1 MSDSNTR
8 VVIAAILTAMA
19 LLVQKAMSEFTNAY
33 RTCKLKN
40 GINEGAYIAMASNDI
55 KYKLYSLR
63 TRWMPVI
70 LIITFITYAP
80 NSLQTFANFGIK
92 TVNVYVMN
100 KSTVNAYNARSNY
113 NSSTT
118 DVDIPP
124 YINYAISMLS
134 TMSEYGKGSNSRII
148 DNIVITNLLRNN
160 FVSTI
165 NFVSGDSSNS
175 FMVNEVIS
183 TVYTQCSQ
191 INIMPSQLQSYIEN
205 PYANAFSFLT
215 TNTNNTYVYSPV
227 YNVISNNEIIIDNIL
242 VYINN
247 QLSSG
252 NIQYY
257 GMECLSTIIFKL
269 YNAIFTISTGEVQI
283 IKNIKNDTTINAEI
297 FGQLIVSYSKSIEG
311 SASYEPNFPL
321 ASSYLS
327 GISDVYYN
335 FPQGLFNDT
344 MSNVLHCKIVAAT
357 SRSLER
363 IWDLSNNNFT
373 LFNAD
378 LPLYNIVL
386 QTYVPTYVACV
397 IACIIT
403 GVVLLICI
411 AGMTYASTSLINIK
425 DANEVGFIYNVD
437 NDFITTKRL
446 CNVSNDPSEQRKISF
461 SNNIYCKEETF
472 VDYNTGKTVKR
483 VALTYKQTGNFPR
496 KDINYD

>member
-19 LLVQKAMSEFTNAY
+19 LLVRQAMSEFTNAY

-40 GINEGAYIAMASNDI
+40 GINEGAYIAMASTNI

-100 KSTVNAYNARSNY
+100 KSTVNAYNARSDY
-113 NSSTT
+113 NSSITA
-118 DVDIPP
+118 VNIPP

-134 TMSEYGKGSNSRII
+134 TMSEYGKGGNSRII
-148 DNIVITNLLRNN
+148 NNTVIANVLRNG
-160 FVSTI
+160 FVSTT

-183 TVYTQCSQ
+183 TIYTQCNQ
-191 INIMPSQLQSYIEN
+191 INVTPSQLQSYVEN
-205 PYANAFSFLT
+205 PHANTFNFLT
-215 TNTNNTYVYSPV
+215 GDINNVYVYGSV
-227 YNVISNNEIIIDNIL
+227 YNVISNNEITIDNIF

-247 QLSSG
+247 KSSSG

-257 GMECLSTIIFKL
+257 GVECSSTIIFKL

-283 IKNIKNDTTINAEI
+283 IKSITNDTTINAEI

-311 SASYEPNFPL
+311 SASYKPNLPL
-321 ASSYLS
+321 ASSYLN
-327 GISDVYYN
+327 GISDVYLNY
-335 FPQGLFNDT
+335 PQGLFNNT
-344 MSNVLHCKIVAAT
+344 FSNIVHCKISAAT

-363 IWDLSNNNFT
+363 IWNLSNNNVT

-411 AGMTYASTSLINIK
+411 AGMAYASKSLINIK

-446 CNVSNDPSEQRKISF
+446 CNVSNDPSKQRKISF
-461 SNNIYCKEETF
+461 SNDIYCKEETY

-483 VALTYKQTGNFPR
+483 VALTYKPTGNFPR
-496 KDINYD
+496 TDTDYD